1 MLIKQKFRNRLP
13 DFLKIQN
20 RAHSQGINKVFI
32 VLFFGRITVSSG
44 KKFSDHKVYNSR
56 PLNHHQM
63 SKNEVFPILYYSLVS
78 SEHTILIW
86 FGKCIKFYFSQ

>member
-32 VLFFGRITVSSG
+32 CLSFCFLAELQLVQAKSSVIIRFITA
-44 KKFSDHKVYNSR
+44 Y
-56 PLNHHQM
+56 L
-63 SKNEVFPILYYSLVS
+63 
-78 SEHTILIW
+78 
-86 FGKCIKFYFSQ
+86 